1 MCEICQRYN
10 KNKTITEVALR
21 IGRLLYQFGVKLG
34 YSAMRKQ
41 WNNFQFP
48 FYDVT
53 KSAFAYLT
61 ALAKQMSNFYM

>member
-41 WNNFQFP
+41 
-48 FYDVT
+48 
-53 KSAFAYLT
+53 
-61 ALAKQMSNFYM
+61 